1 MPRKLR
7 GHLRRIA
14 PTLALAAAL
23 AVPAGAQ
30 AAPNIVLV
38 LTDDQ
43 RWDTLSVMPT
53 VQQELVGRGV
63 TFANA
68 FAVDPLCCPS
78 RASLLT
84 GNYPHT
90 TGVWWN
96 GGRRG
101 GWNAFRDDE
110 ASTLAVWLKAG
121 GYRTAFLGKYLNS
134 YSSTS
139 VPPGWD
145 RWYSFVPSNVA
156 NFIDFWVN
164 VDGVILPSP
173 PGEYST
179 DALAAEAVR
188 FVQSSPDP
196 FFLLLAPYA
205 PHGPATPASRHAGE
219 FAGEPPWRPP
229 SYGEPDASD
238 KPAYV
243 RARPEPDEVSRE
255 FHDGFRRNQLR
266 SLLAVDEAVDEVLE
280 TLERSGRL
288 ANTIVVFTS
297 DNGLGWGEHRWFWK
311 QAPYEESIRVPLVMR
326 YDRLGLG
333 QREERRLAAN
343 VDLAPTLAELAGVPT
358 PPTEGRSLV
367 PLLTGSSAPWRTELL
382 LEHLRG
388 RPSPNV
394 PSYCAL
400 RGENRIYVQY
410 GTGEEELYDLAAD
423 PYEQANKAR
432 DPSMRSTIVDYR
444 RRVRAACRPGPP
456 GFRARP
462 ACTASGT
469 KRANRLVGTEHFDHI
484 CARGGNDVVF
494 AREERDVVVA
504 GRGRDRV
511 YAGPGDDRVLAAD
524 GQRDRIS
531 CGGGVD
537 KIWAD
542 ARDLVA
548 ADCEI
553 QN

>member
-1 MPRKLR
+1 MRLGVRK
-7 GHLRRIA
+7 A
-14 PTLALAAAL
+14 LALASVTVLTGAAS
-23 AVPAGAQ
+23 AQ

-43 RWDTLSVMPT
+43 RWDTLGVMPT
-53 VQQELVGRGV
+53 VQRELVRRGV
-63 TFANA
+63 TFANT

-134 YSSTS
+134 YDSTI

-156 NFIDFWVN
+156 NYADFWVN
-164 VDGVILPSP
+164 VDGVILPAL

-179 DALAAEAVR
+179 DALASEAVR
-188 FVQSSPDP
+188 FVESSPDP

-205 PHGPATPASRHAGE
+205 PHAPATPAPRHTGAL
-219 FAGEPPWRPP
+219 ADDPPWRPP
-229 SYGEPDASD
+229 SYGEPDVSD

-243 RARPEPDEVSRE
+243 RARPEPEPVTQEWRDN
-255 FHDGFRRNQLR
+255 FRRNQLR
-266 SLLAVDEAVDEVLE
+266 SLLAVDEAVDDVLE

-288 ANTIVVFTS
+288 ADTVVVFTS

-311 QAPYEESIRVPLVMR
+311 QAPYEESIRIPLVVR
-326 YDRLGLG
+326 YDRLGLS
-333 QREERRLAAN
+333 QRVESRLAAN
-343 VDLAPTLAELAGVPT
+343 VDLAPTLAELAGVPA
-358 PPTEGRSLV
+358 PPTEGSSLV
-367 PLLTGSSAPWRTELL
+367 PLLTGAETIWRQELL

-400 RGENRIYVQY
+400 RGENGIYVQY

-423 PYEQANKAR
+423 PYQLENKAS
-432 DPSMRSTIVDYR
+432 DPGFRSTIVDYR
-444 RRVRAACRPGPP
+444 RRIRTACRPGPP
-456 GFRARP
+456 GLRLRA

-469 KRANRLVGTEHFDHI
+469 KRANRLFGTAHFDHI

-494 AREERDVVVA
+494 ARGERDVVVA

-511 YAGPGDDRVLAAD
+511 YAGAGDDRVFAKD

-531 CGGGVD
+531 CGEGLDEV
-537 KIWAD
+537 WAD
-542 ARDLVA
+542 PRDLVA
-548 ADCEI
+548 PDCEV
-553 QN
+553 QH

>member
-1 MPRKLR
+1 MRLGVGR
-7 GHLRRIA
+7 A
-14 PTLALAAAL
+14 LALASATALIGAAS
-23 AVPAGAQ
+23 AQ

-43 RWDTLSVMPT
+43 RWDTLGVMPT
-53 VQQELVGRGV
+53 VQEELVNRGV

-96 GGRRG
+96 GGRLG

-110 ASTLAVWLKAG
+110 ASTLAVWLRAG
-121 GYRTAFLGKYLNS
+121 GYRTGFLGKYLNS
-134 YSSTS
+134 YNSTI

-156 NFIDFWVN
+156 NYVNHWVN
-164 VDGVILPSP
+164 VDGIVLPAL

-188 FVQSSPDP
+188 FVESSPDP

-205 PHGPATPASRHAGE
+205 PHAPATPAPRHRSALADE
-219 FAGEPPWRPP
+219 SPWRPP
-229 SYGEPDASD
+229 SYGEPDVSD
-238 KPAYV
+238 KPGYV
-243 RARPEPDEVSRE
+243 RARPEAEAGAQEWRD
-255 FHDGFRRNQLR
+255 DFRRDQLR
-266 SLLAVDEAVDEVLE
+266 SLIAVDEAVGEVLS
-280 TLERSGRL
+280 TLERGGRL
-288 ANTIVVFTS
+288 ADTVVVFTS

-311 QAPYEESIRVPLVMR
+311 QAPYEESIRIPLVVR
-326 YDRLGLG
+326 YDRLGLN
-333 QREERRLAAN
+333 QRVESRLAAN
-343 VDLAPTLAELAGVPT
+343 VDLAPTLAELAGVPA
-358 PPTEGRSLV
+358 PPMEGRSLV
-367 PLLTGSSAPWRTELL
+367 PLLTGAATFWRQELL

-400 RGENRIYVQY
+400 RGESGIYVQY

-423 PYEQANKAR
+423 PYQLENKAR
-432 DPSMRSTIVDYR
+432 DPAMRSAIVDYR
-444 RRVRAACRPGPP
+444 RRVRAVCRPGPP
-456 GFRARP
+456 GFRHRP
-462 ACTASGT
+462 ACTSTGT
-469 KRANRLVGTEHFDHI
+469 RRANRLVGTEHFDHI

-511 YAGPGDDRVLAAD
+511 YAGAGDDRVLAKD
-524 GQRDRIS
+524 GQRDWIS
-531 CGGGVD
+531 CGDGMDEV
-537 KIWAD
+537 WAD
-542 ARDLVA
+542 ARDRVG

-553 QN
+553 VR